1 MWNMRNKA
9 YPYMMKPCL
18 IKQFTVLSVLLI
30 SGLLL
35 HAQEE
40 LALRMLEAEVLEANL
55 NRKIATKDKA
65 IAGNNYDKGNAGLLP
80 TVNLALR
87 NITTYITNTLTTAD
101 GREIV
106 NDFTL
111 NNNVN
116 ANVNAEIAIYNGGRN
131 KNLYERLRMLTE
143 TADINER
150 IVIENLLYNLRTLY
164 YQAVRQKQLIKTT
177 RAALDF
183 TEQRLQ
189 LAVNKLDI
197 GTGNKVVVLQ
207 TELEKNQLLAELETQ
222 NLLLLNIYDQINALR
237 NLPPSSEVPVTDST
251 YVIKSPDK
259 NALKSTLLENNLQFK
274 MADLNIALA
283 LNSIED
289 VKGLKRP
296 SVTANLG
303 YTFNRADNGAGF
315 FLLNQSNGFGAG
327 VAVTMPIYDA
337 NRIKIQYRNAQLQSE
352 QANMQ
357 KELLQI
363 NLDAQFEQLFRTYE
377 ASERLASLQKKNV
390 DIAEENLIIGINRFK
405 VGVTDGFE
413 LEQIQQGYTQA
424 NFRWIDAL
432 FQTKMNELE
441 LMRLT
446 GKLALY

>member
-1 MWNMRNKA
+1 MRNKA

>member
-1 MWNMRNKA
+1 
-9 YPYMMKPCL
+9 MMKPCL

>member
-1 MWNMRNKA
+1 MHNKA

-55 NRKIATKDKA
+55 NRKIAAKDKG
-65 IAGNNYDKGNAGLLP
+65 IAVNNYDKGNAGLLP

-87 NITTYITNTLTTAD
+87 NNTTYITNTLTTAD

-207 TELEKNQLLAELETQ
+207 TELEKNQLLAELELQ
-222 NLLLLNIYDQINALR
+222 NLSLLNIYDQINALR

-259 NALKSTLLENNLQFK
+259 NTLKSTLLENNLQFK
-274 MADLNIALA
+274 MADINIALA

-289 VKGLKRP
+289 VKGLRKP

-352 QANMQ
+352 QAAMQ

-446 GKLALY
+446 GKLAIY